1 MTHSAVFPADRRFVS
16 PDTYDAF
23 VAVMDRLDVV
33 VANETRALARHDHRE
48 LAEAARQKRQGLL
61 ELERIMRSLKGTI
74 PSTDIAS
81 RLARFREA
89 LTTHQAALRVELDA
103 AEAVAAIVTRAMRD
117 LESDGTYSRALGR
130 AAAYDL
136 A

>member
-1 MTHSAVFPADRRFVS
+1 MTHSALFTADRRFVS

-61 ELERIMRSLKGTI
+61 ELERILRSLKGTI
-74 PSTDIAS
+74 PSTDIAT

-89 LTTHQAALRVELDA
+89 LAANQAALRIELDA

-117 LESDGTYSRALGR
+117 LESDGTYSRAHGR

-136 A
+136 P

>member
-1 MTHSAVFPADRRFVS
+1 MTHSAVFPADGRFVS

-48 LAEAARQKRQGLL
+48 LAEAARQKRQGLM

-89 LTTHQAALRVELDA
+89 LAVNQAALRVELDA
-103 AEAVAAIVTRAMRD
+103 AEAVAAIVTRTMRD
-117 LESDGTYSRALGR
+117 LESDGTYSRAHGR

-136 A
+136 T

>member
-89 LTTHQAALRVELDA
+89 LATNQAALRVELDA

>member
-1 MTHSAVFPADRRFVS
+1 MTHSTLFPADLPFVS
-16 PDTYDAF
+16 PETYDAF
-23 VAVMDRLDVV
+23 VAVMNRLDVV
-33 VANETRALARHDHRE
+33 IACETRALVRHDHRE

-61 ELERIMRSLKGTI
+61 ELERLKRSLKGTI
-74 PSTDIAS
+74 PSADITK
-81 RLARFREA
+81 RLASFRVA
-89 LTTHQAALRVELDA
+89 LDANQAALRIELDA

-117 LESDGTYSRALGR
+117 LESDGTYSRAHGR

>member
-89 LTTHQAALRVELDA
+89 LATNQAALRVELDA

-117 LESDGTYSRALGR
+117 LESDGTYSRAHGR